1 MKQPKICFGQNRIE
15 ATGTM
20 DAFFHAADS
29 FVVELT
35 GLVLLVITAYQLI
48 KHKLK

>member
-1 MKQPKICFGQNRIE
+1 
-15 ATGTM
+15 M